1 MGIRPA
7 IRPGAALLRRDRDH
21 LQVGT
26 APGYVILDQT
36 GLIQVLR
43 LFDGIRSVDTLA
55 AALPDDVPEFAGDLG
70 AIIVE
75 LVAAGVICD
84 ARQWDF
90 PGRPFLSDE
99 ARFHC
104 ASGLPTSPI
113 RHRDKYQVSLIH
125 DAGALELAT
134 IVETVLTHSGIGTT
148 TSADVDLTVML
159 SLGEP
164 ARGAFA
170 NASHYRL
177 DHLPVVI
184 DEERIR
190 IGPFVQP
197 SQTPCVQ
204 CYDRH
209 RTDWDSAWP
218 ALATQF
224 GRPTHTILT
233 PAAVRATTLYVAAAE
248 IAANVI
254 AHCDGRQPATAGRL
268 VAIGPGHDER
278 TTWPVNFHPACG
290 CSLLHV
296 A

>member
-21 LQVGT
+21 LQIGT
-26 APGYVILDQT
+26 APGFVIRDQP

-43 LFDGIRSVDTLA
+43 LFDGVRSVNAIKA
-55 AALPDDVPEFAGDLG
+55 AMSGDVPEFAGDLN
-70 AIIVE
+70 AIVAE
-75 LVAAGVICD
+75 LVAARIICD
-84 ARQWDF
+84 ARQWDY
-90 PGRPFLSDE
+90 PGNPFLRDE
-99 ARFHC
+99 ARFRC

-113 RHRDKYQVSLIH
+113 RRRGEYQVSLNH
-125 DAGALELAT
+125 DVGARTLAG
-134 IVETVLTHSGIGTT
+134 IVESVLTHSGIET
-148 TSADVDLTVML
+148 TSSNNADLTVML

-164 ARGAFA
+164 ARGTFA
-170 NASHYRL
+170 TASRYHL

-197 SQTPCVQ
+197 SRTPCVQ

-224 GRPTHTILT
+224 GHPTHTILT
-233 PAAVRATTLYVAAAE
+233 PAAVCATTLFVAAAE
-248 IAANVI
+248 IAANII
-254 AHCDGRQPATAGRL
+254 AHCDGREPPTAGAL
-268 VAIGPGHDER
+268 VAIGPGHDDR
-278 TTWPVNFHPACG
+278 TVWPVNFHPACG
-290 CSLLHV
+290 CALLRV